1 MGGFGIDFWLVFL
14 NPLDLGG
21 CQAWTNRITVD
32 FHHLFIGNNSA
43 DRLAGF
49 CGTGIVPK
57 NRAAQRL
64 SCRVQHDRAHHLAG
78 HPDSLDGVSRDTGF
92 VNDIAHGGDGSCVP
106 VLRVLF
112 GPAVIRLV
120 NRVFLRHLRD
130 FLPVLI
136 KQYGFDTAG
145 PQIQSN

>member
-1 MGGFGIDFWLVFL
+1 MGGFFVNFRLVFL
-14 NPLDLGG
+14 DPLDLGG
-21 CQAWTNRITVD
+21 CKAWTNRVAVD

-49 CGTGIVPK
+49 CGTGVVPQD
-57 NRAAQRL
+57 RTAQRL
-64 SCRVQHDRAHHLAG
+64 SCRVQHNRAHHLAR
-78 HPDSLDGVSRDTGF
+78 HPDPLDGVSRNTGF
-92 VNDIAHGGDGSCVP
+92 INDITHGGDGRSVP
-106 VLRVLF
+106 VVRVLF
-112 GPAVIRLV
+112 RPAVIRLV